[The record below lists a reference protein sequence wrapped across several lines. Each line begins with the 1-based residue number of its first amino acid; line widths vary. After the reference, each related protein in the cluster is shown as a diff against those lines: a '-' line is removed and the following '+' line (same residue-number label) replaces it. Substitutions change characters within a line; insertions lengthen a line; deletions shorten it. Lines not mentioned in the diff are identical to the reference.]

1 MDNPLKTGLRII
13 RDGVGLWLRHNA
25 FLHAG
30 ALAFFTLFS
39 LAPTLIIAVTV
50 IGVVLG
56 QGAAQGQIVAQLSD
70 TMGVDAAAFVEQ
82 AILASRIGQVGLM
95 PTLIGIGALLIGA
108 TTVFGQLRYS
118 LNVLWGVQAG
128 PRPGRLAPLRQF
140 AKTRLLALLVVLLI
154 GLGLLLF
161 FIAVSAIQVLV
172 AFVDVE
178 GCCRGLPAALQPDV
192 LSWAARSAV
201 AVLITTLFIA
211 ALFKLLPDRLVRWSD
226 VLPGALLTALMLTA
240 GRYGIAVVLSATG
253 IASAYGAA
261 ASVLIVLMWVY
272 FSALLLLLGAALTRA
287 HLGAPGQRRLPA
299 RGRARVAHGTPDR

>member
-1 MDNPLKTGLRII
+1 MLFPRTFQIVHT
-13 RDGVGLWLRHNA
+13 GVGLWLKHNA

-56 QGAAQGQIVAQLSD
+56 EDAAQGRIVSQLQEA
-70 TMGVDAAAFVEQ
+70 MGVDAAVFVEQ
-82 AILASRIGQVGLM
+82 AILAARIDEAGLM
-95 PTLIGIGALLIGA
+95 PTIIGVGALLVGA

-118 LNVLWGVQAG
+118 LNVLWGV
-128 PRPGRLAPLRQF
+128 RPGSGQSRFTPLGHF

-154 GLGLLLF
+154 GLGFLLYF
-161 FIAVSAIQVLV
+161 VAVTAIQVLITW
-172 AFVDVE
+172 FHLQ
-178 GCCRGLPAALQPDV
+178 GWGLLPGLQLEV
-192 LSWAARSAV
+192 LSWGARSAT

-211 ALFKLLPDRLVRWSD
+211 TLFKLLPNLRVTWRA
-226 VLPGALLTALMLTA
+226 VLPGALVTALMLTA
-240 GRYGIAVVLSATG
+240 GRYGIAAFLTSTA

-261 ASVLIVLMWVY
+261 ASLLVVLMWVY

-287 HLGAPGQRRLPA
+287 HLEVCAQQPM
-299 RGRARVAHGTPDR
+299 D

>member
-1 MDNPLKTGLRII
+1 VQKFLQPAFQVVRG
-13 RDGVGLWLRHNA
+13 GVGLWLDHNA

-56 QGAAQGQIVAQLSD
+56 EGAAQGQVVAQLED
-70 TMGVDAAAFVEQ
+70 AMGVDAAVFIEQ
-82 AILASRIGQVGLM
+82 AILASRIDEAGLM
-95 PTLIGIGALLIGA
+95 PTLFGIGALLIGA

-118 LNVLWGVQAG
+118 LNLLWGV
-128 PRPGRLAPLRQF
+128 RPGPGRSRFTPLRQF

-154 GLGLLLF
+154 GLGFLVYF
-161 FIAVSAIQVLV
+161 VAVTAIQLSV
-172 AFVDVE
+172 AHFHLG
-178 GCCRGLPAALQPDV
+178 GCCGGLLPALQLEV
-192 LSWAARSAV
+192 LSRAARSAV

-211 ALFKLLPDRLVRWSD
+211 ALFKVLPDVLVTWRD
-226 VLPGALLTALMLTA
+226 VLPGALATALMLTA
-240 GRYGIAVVLSATG
+240 GRYGIAAFLATSA

-261 ASVLIVLMWVY
+261 ASLLVVLMWVY

-287 HLGAPGQRRLPA
+287 YLTV
-299 RGRARVAHGTPDR
+299 RGRPIVPSSAAVRVGA